1 MMTKE
6 IMNQW
11 KKNRKKRQMGQFVCV
26 CCMLSMFIS
35 GGLTRNSDDF
45 CIRVF

>member
-45 CIRVF
+45 GIRVF